1 MAGDWIKIEHGLP
14 MKPEVMR
21 MADILG
27 IDEMAVVGHLV
38 CFWCWVDQNLSR
50 ECPVVIGTKRGLDRA
65 AQRDGFVDAMLAVG
79 WLDMEGD
86 GKWSVP
92 NYEHHLSKSAKSR
105 ALDSRKK
112 KVTRSAG
119 HLSATCPD
127 ARGTKLGQ
135 ARDKIGTR
143 EEKRREDN
151 SHAERVAGWWDDQAF
166 STVWARWGSHLYSLG
181 KPMTDVSAESQ
192 LMQLDRVSDNLADRI
207 AIVEHSLQKG
217 ARNLIID
224 GGHRTAPQPAKARA
238 SRVPTAEDLANYDPN
253 GNYD

>member
-1 MAGDWIKIEHGLP
+1 MAADWIKMRRSLLTDPRVVRISSALNADRLRTIGGLFAAWCLFDEHTTDGRLEGYS
-14 MKPEVMR
+14 PEVFDEIVGCQGLAAAMQSVGWMR
-21 MADILG
+21 
-27 IDEMAVVGHLV
+27 IDDNSLE
-38 CFWCWVDQNLSR
+38 
-50 ECPVVIGTKRGLDRA
+50 
-65 AQRDGFVDAMLAVG
+65 AVG
-79 WLDMEGD
+79 FSEHNGQTA
-86 GKWSVP
+86 KRRAQESVRKTSAR
-92 NYEHHLSKSAKSR
+92 NADTVRTKSA
-105 ALDSRKK
+105 L
-112 KVTRSAG
+112 
-119 HLSATCPD
+119 
-127 ARGTKLGQ
+127 
-135 ARDKIGTR
+135 
-143 EEKRREDN
+143 EKRREDN

-181 KPMTDVSAESQ
+181 KPMTAVSAESQ